1 MLVSNLNFRKILKAE
16 KLKSKKGE
24 IIEGPI
30 LLTPLIF
37 GDDRG
42 FFFESWNNKKLNEIL
57 NQNIN
62 FVQDNHSSSQHGVI
76 RGLHY
81 QLQPNPQ
88 GKLVRC
94 IEGEIFDVAVDIRQE
109 SKTFGKWVGCYLNSV
124 NKKQL
129 WVPVGFAH
137 GFLTISDSAE
147 VLYKASGYWSKELER
162 SIIWNDNTINIEWP
176 LSCLKKSYPLLAN
189 KDANAPSLGS
199 AKNKGEIL

>member
-1 MLVSNLNFRKILKAE
+1 MEFEN
-16 KLKSKKGE
+16 LKSHSNAVINDVFVIKPDCFE
-24 IIEGPI
+24 
-30 LLTPLIF
+30 
-37 GDDRG
+37 DDRG
-42 FFFESWNNKKLNEIL
+42 FFFESWNNKKLNDIL

-62 FVQDNHSSSQHGVI
+62 FVQDNHSSSQRGVI

-94 IEGEIFDVAVDIRQE
+94 IQGEIFDVAVDIRQD
-109 SKTFGKWVGCYLNSV
+109 SQTFGEWVGCYLNSI

-162 SIIWNDNTINIEWP
+162 SIIWNDKMINIEWP
-176 LSCLKKSYPLLAN
+176 LSNFIKSGPLLAD
-189 KDANAPSLGS
+189 KDANAPSLIS

>member
-1 MLVSNLNFRKILKAE
+1 MEAE
-16 KLKSKKGE
+16 KLKSSKGE
-24 IIEGPI
+24 IIEGP
-30 LLTPLIF
+30 LLLEPLIF

-62 FVQDNHSSSQHGVI
+62 FVQDNHSSSQRGVI

-81 QLQPNPQ
+81 QLQPIPQ

-94 IEGEIFDVAVDIRQE
+94 IQGEIFDVAVDIRQD
-109 SKTFGKWVGCYLNSV
+109 SKTFGEWVGCYLNSI

-129 WVPVGFAH
+129 WIPVGFAH

-162 SIIWNDNTINIEWP
+162 SIIWNDKMINIEWP
-176 LSCLKKSYPLLAN
+176 LSNFINSGPLLAD
-189 KDANAPSLGS
+189 KDANAPSLIS
-199 AKNKGEIL
+199 AKNKGEIF